1 MSKPRVI
8 ISGGGTGGHIFP
20 ALAIADELK
29 AQFPHGSILFVG
41 SYNRMEMQRVP
52 KAGYPIK
59 GLWISGFD
67 RKNMLRNSVFPLKLM
82 WSMLQAFVTLKRFR
96 PNAVIGTGGFA
107 SGPLLY
113 IASLLGIPSMLQEQ
127 NAFPGV
133 TNKALAKRVQAICL
147 GSEAAQKYFP
157 KDKVTITGNPVRAA
171 LHQSITKEAA
181 CTRLGYDATKF
192 TLLVMG
198 GSLGAR
204 KLNQLISHHLV
215 DIQALGIQLIWQCG
229 QLYAADYSSLGT
241 ENIYVKP
248 FIDDMPATY
257 AAADLVVSRA
267 GALAISELCMLGKPT
282 LFIPSPN
289 VAENHQEKNAQ
300 ALVDKA
306 AAVMIRES
314 AADNTFWPVLRELI
328 DDRSK
333 CQQLSNNIKKFAHPN
348 ATKEIVETF
357 KKIVAHG

>member
-1 MSKPRVI
+1 MKPRVI

-67 RKNMLRNSVFPLKLM
+67 RKNMLRNSLFPLKLV
-82 WSMLQAFVTLKRFR
+82 WSMIQAFVTLKRFR
-96 PNAVIGTGGFA
+96 PNAVVGTGGFA

-133 TNKALAKRVQAICL
+133 TNKALAKRVQAVCL
-147 GSEAAQKYFP
+147 GSEAARKYFP
-157 KDKVTITGNPVRAA
+157 KDKVIITGNPVRAA
-171 LHQSITKEAA
+171 MHQAITKEAA
-181 CTRLGYDATKF
+181 CTRLGYDTTKF

-204 KLNQLISHHLV
+204 KINQLISHHLV

-229 QLYAADYSSLGT
+229 QLYAADYTSFSS
-241 ENIYVKP
+241 EHIYVKP

-289 VAENHQEKNAQ
+289 VAENHQLENAMKIEEKNACICIQ
-300 ALVDKA
+300 EKDLDLIFRNKLDLLLKDK
-306 AAVMIRES
+306 
-314 AADNTFWPVLRELI
+314 NLRNE
-328 DDRSK
+328 
-333 CQQLSNNIKKFAHPN
+333 LSNNISLIALPN
-348 ATKEIVETF
+348 ASNDIIEII
-357 KKIVAHG
+357 KKHFNNDK

>member
-1 MSKPRVI
+1 MI
-8 ISGGGTGGHIFP
+8 
-20 ALAIADELK
+20 
-29 AQFPHGSILFVG
+29 
-41 SYNRMEMQRVP
+41 
-52 KAGYPIK
+52 
-59 GLWISGFD
+59 
-67 RKNMLRNSVFPLKLM
+67 
-82 WSMLQAFVTLKRFR
+82 QAFVTLKRFR
-96 PNAVIGTGGFA
+96 PNAVVGTGGFA

-133 TNKALAKRVQAICL
+133 TNKALAKRVQAVCL
-147 GSEAAQKYFP
+147 GSEAARKYFP
-157 KDKVTITGNPVRAA
+157 KDKVIITGNPVRAA
-171 LHQSITKEAA
+171 MHQAITKEAA
-181 CTRLGYDATKF
+181 CTRLGYDTTKF

-204 KLNQLISHHLV
+204 KINQLLSHHLA
-215 DIQALGIQLIWQCG
+215 DIQTLGIQLIWQCG
-229 QLYAADYSSLGT
+229 QLYAADYTSFSS
-241 ENIYVKP
+241 EHIYVKP

-333 CQQLSNNIKKFAHPN
+333 RQQLSSNIKKFAHPD

-357 KKIVAHG
+357 KKIMVHG

>member
-1 MSKPRVI
+1 
-8 ISGGGTGGHIFP
+8 
-20 ALAIADELK
+20 
-29 AQFPHGSILFVG
+29 
-41 SYNRMEMQRVP
+41 
-52 KAGYPIK
+52 
-59 GLWISGFD
+59 
-67 RKNMLRNSVFPLKLM
+67 
-82 WSMLQAFVTLKRFR
+82 
-96 PNAVIGTGGFA
+96 
-107 SGPLLY
+107 
-113 IASLLGIPSMLQEQ
+113 
-127 NAFPGV
+127 
-133 TNKALAKRVQAICL
+133 
-147 GSEAAQKYFP
+147 
-157 KDKVTITGNPVRAA
+157 
-171 LHQSITKEAA
+171 
-181 CTRLGYDATKF
+181 
-192 TLLVMG
+192 MG

-204 KLNQLISHHLV
+204 KINQLISHHLV

-229 QLYAADYSSLGT
+229 QLYAADYTSFSS
-241 ENIYVKP
+241 EHIYVKP

-333 CQQLSNNIKKFAHPN
+333 RQQLSSNIKKFAHPD

-357 KKIVAHG
+357 KKIMVHG